1 MNKDFI
7 LDLVRSHLNSKNE
20 LTYHEFENIFGSWKR
35 QEQYD
40 ICGILE
46 SSGIFLVDQKSI
58 ESKDDNNVTEINAKN
73 KKEIIIK
80 KTDLEYPTNNTTDKL
95 QDIKL
100 DIH

>member
-7 LDLVRSHLNSKNE
+7 LELVNPHLNFQNE

-40 ICGILE
+40 ICEILE

-58 ESKDDNNVTEINAKN
+58 ESKDDNNATEINAKN

-80 KTDLEYPTNNTTDKL
+80 K
-95 QDIKL
+95 QI
-100 DIH
+100 

>member
-7 LDLVRSHLNSKNE
+7 LELVNPHLNSQNE

-46 SSGIFLVDQKSI
+46 SSGIFLVDEKSI
-58 ESKDDNNVTEINAKN
+58 ESKDDNNATEINAKN
-73 KKEIIIK
+73 KKEIMDGKYIIK
-80 KTDLEYPTNNTTDKL
+80 TKKDKEF
-95 QDIKL
+95 
-100 DIH
+100 